1 MRRFILRRLILS
13 AITLIAMSMVV
24 FGLARVSGD
33 PRYMFIDDYAT
44 EEDWEILGRALGL
57 DRPIYVQYVR
67 WVGKIT
73 RGDLGRSFRESR
85 PAAQVIRERIPA
97 TLQLASTAFAFTLL
111 IGLPLGVMSAV
122 RRGTV
127 WDSLGKGIAMLGQS
141 MPTFWLGL
149 ILILVFSLRL
159 DVLPAAGRGATNV
172 ILPAFTLSWFFAA
185 GVLRLVRSSML
196 EILDSEFVRF
206 ARAKGVSQFKI
217 IWKHSLRNAS
227 IAPLSFAGIL
237 LAQLLTGSIVVE
249 FVFAWP
255 GLGQLSV
262 RSITTNDFPVVQAI
276 VLVFTVLYVCSA
288 LIVDVI
294 YGFVDPRIRYS

>member
-1 MRRFILRRLILS
+1 MRRFILRRFILS

-67 WVGKIT
+67 WVGKIA

-85 PAAQVIRERIPA
+85 PAVQVIRERIPA

-262 RSITTNDFPVVQAI
+262 RSITTSDFPVVQAI
-276 VLVFTVLYVCSA
+276 VLVFTVLYVGTA

>member
-67 WVGKIT
+67 WVGKIA

-85 PAAQVIRERIPA
+85 PVAQVIRERIPA

-122 RRGTV
+122 KRGTV
-127 WDSLGKGIAMLGQS
+127 WDSLGKGVAMLGQS

-149 ILILVFSLRL
+149 ILILVFSLKL

-185 GVLRLVRSSML
+185 GILRLVRSSML
-196 EILDSEFVRF
+196 DILDSEFVRF
-206 ARAKGVSQFKI
+206 ARAKGVSHFKI

>member
-67 WVGKIT
+67 WVGKIA

-85 PAAQVIRERIPA
+85 PVAQVIRERIPA
-97 TLQLASTAFAFTLL
+97 TLQLASTAFALTLL

-127 WDSLGKGIAMLGQS
+127 WDSLGKGVAMLGQS

-172 ILPAFTLSWFFAA
+172 ILPAITLSWFFAA
-185 GVLRLVRSSML
+185 GILRLVRSSML

-206 ARAKGVSQFKI
+206 ARAKGVSRFKI

-276 VLVFTVLYVCSA
+276 VLVFTVLYVSSA

>member
-1 MRRFILRRLILS
+1 MRRFILRRFILS

-67 WVGKIT
+67 WVGKIA

-127 WDSLGKGIAMLGQS
+127 WDSLGKGVAMLGQS

-262 RSITTNDFPVVQAI
+262 RSITTSDFPVVQAI
-276 VLVFTVLYVCSA
+276 VLVFTVLYVGTA

>member
-67 WVGKIT
+67 WVGKIA

-85 PAAQVIRERIPA
+85 PVAQVIRERIPA
-97 TLQLASTAFAFTLL
+97 TLQLASTAFALTLL

-127 WDSLGKGIAMLGQS
+127 WDSLGKGVAMLGQS

-172 ILPAFTLSWFFAA
+172 ILPAITLSWFFAA
-185 GVLRLVRSSML
+185 GILRLVRSSML
-196 EILDSEFVRF
+196 DILDSEFVRF
-206 ARAKGVSQFKI
+206 ARAKGVSRFKI

-276 VLVFTVLYVCSA
+276 VLVFTVLYVSSA